1 MKKIIINFAILL
13 MLTLPVLSFAL
24 VATPPPPEGL
34 IPCDGTVYYP
44 CGFDQFIHLI
54 NNIIHFALFDLAL
67 PIAAVMFAYA
77 GFKLVTS
84 GGNTE
89 ARNTAKNV
97 FTNTAIGLVL
107 AFACWVI
114 VKALFVV
121 LGYNG
126 GGWIGF

>member
-1 MKKIIINFAILL
+1 MKKITKIIFILL
-13 MLTLPVLSFAL
+13 LIFVAMHVFA
-24 VATPPPPEGL
+24 VDVPNGPSTDMGL
-34 IPCDGTVYYP
+34 IPCDGP
-44 CGFDQFIHLI
+44 ECGFDQFIHLI
-54 NNIIHFALFDLAL
+54 NNVIHFALFDLAL

-107 AFACWVI
+107 AFGCWVI
-114 VKALFVV
+114 VKALFIV
-121 LGYNG
+121 LGYSG